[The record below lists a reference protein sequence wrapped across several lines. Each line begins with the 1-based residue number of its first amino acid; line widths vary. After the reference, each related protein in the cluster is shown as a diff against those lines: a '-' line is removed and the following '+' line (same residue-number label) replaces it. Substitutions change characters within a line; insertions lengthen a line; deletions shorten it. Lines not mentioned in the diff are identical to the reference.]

1 MKYIGHPI
9 FGDTL
14 YGGGIKYAKSF
25 HMKYTKLV
33 NRINKII
40 SRVAL
45 HAKTIQIN
53 HPSTGK
59 NIAFDAPL
67 PIDFI
72 RVLDILE
79 NE

>member
-1 MKYIGHPI
+1 
-9 FGDTL
+9 
-14 YGGGIKYAKSF
+14 
-25 HMKYTKLV
+25 MKYTKLV

-45 HAKTIQIN
+45 HAKTLQII

-59 NIAFDAPL
+59 KIAFDAPL